1 MSITPSKPDEHEV
14 RACSGECPQLKRVDL
29 GLGHGSYHRCV
40 ASNRFAS
47 TVICEPWLWAV
58 METQMQLKAT
68 IDRDPDGAPM
78 SLVPIVKMQID
89 LQTLDD
95 IEPICI
101 ELEVIDE

>member
-1 MSITPSKPDEHEV
+1 MSITPSKADERGV
-14 RACSGECPQLKRVDL
+14 RACGPQCRQFNARPGE
-29 GLGHGSYHRCV
+29 RCLITEDIDPFG
-40 ASNRFAS
+40 NP
-47 TVICEPWLWAV
+47 CLPWLWAV

-101 ELEVIDE
+101 ELGVVDE